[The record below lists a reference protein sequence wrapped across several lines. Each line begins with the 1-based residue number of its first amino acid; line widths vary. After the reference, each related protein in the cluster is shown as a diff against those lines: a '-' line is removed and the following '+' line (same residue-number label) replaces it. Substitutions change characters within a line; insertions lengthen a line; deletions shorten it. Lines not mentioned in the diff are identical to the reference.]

1 MNLRWRLLNWNR
13 TGEERRVWVSC
24 AKRSLAVSSP
34 SERKKKAIKCNWV
47 YKVKYKPNGKIE
59 KFKARLV
66 AKGYSRVE
74 GVDYSETYAPV
85 IKFDSLRIIC
95 AMVTKAQI
103 KMEQFDVCTAFLDGD
118 LEWNLHGTTA
128 WIQEYEVSRLALY
141 SSSELTWSQV
151 VSAAMEEDDW
161 QVSH

>member
-1 MNLRWRLLNWNR
+1 MKVSKLKSDRRGEYEFLVQNNPWRLAPLPK
-13 TGEERRVWVSC
+13 G
-24 AKRSLAVSSP
+24 
-34 SERKKKAIKCNWV
+34 KKAIKCNWV
-47 YKVKYKPNGKIE
+47 YKVKHKPNGTIE

-66 AKGYSRVE
+66 AKGYSQVG

-118 LEWNLHGTTA
+118 LELKSSWNN
-128 WIQEYEVSRLALY
+128 RLD
-141 SSSELTWSQV
+141 SGV
-151 VSAAMEEDDW
+151 
-161 QVSH
+161 